1 MKHTG
6 HLELITAESVVG
18 VSEKWTTIALGK
30 HLVILFLH
38 ELIIVI
44 KMKFVSQ
51 AQLLLNG
58 WTDTDETLHSWNIQ
72 PKNVD

>member
-1 MKHTG
+1 
-6 HLELITAESVVG
+6 
-18 VSEKWTTIALGK
+18 
-30 HLVILFLH
+30 
-38 ELIIVI
+38 
-44 KMKFVSQ
+44 MKFVLQ